1 MTVGRFA
8 PTCNAYHSLIAF
20 LGRRIVLSGLV
31 LLAFS
36 LVSFV
41 LFSRLEPPPRA
52 AVLPQYWTWLK
63 GVFHGT
69 SLQTMHSIKYALGR
83 TLALLAGTF
92 VLVVVFSVAIAMVA
106 ALRRNSLLDSL
117 LRGTSYVA
125 WGVPA
130 FLVALILEQL
140 MSTYGGPRGLGPFPI
155 AGWPGQCPVGIG
167 VNHGYLTPCAAA
179 GTGFTYVQNVV
190 THLFFPCIA
199 LALGFIGLHS
209 RYLRSALLETLDA
222 PFIITARAKGLSERR
237 VVFRHALRASL
248 GTFVSVL
255 LSEFGAIFGA
265 AVGVDYVFELGG
277 LGSFFIFSFHGEAG
291 SFDLYSVEALLLV
304 TAALVLVASLLSEL
318 AVVALDP
325 RVRPGR

>member
-1 MTVGRFA
+1 
-8 PTCNAYHSLIAF
+8 
-20 LGRRIVLSGLV
+20 VLSFLARRVVLACLV
-31 LLAFS
+31 LAAFS
-36 LVSFV
+36 FISFV
-41 LFSRLEPPPRA
+41 LFSRLQPPPRPE
-52 AVLPQYWTWLK
+52 VLSQYWTWLK
-63 GVFHGT
+63 GVPRGT
-69 SLQTMHSIKYALGR
+69 SLQTIWTGFAPVDDALGR
-83 TLALLAGTF
+83 TLALLVGSF

-106 ALRRNSLLDSL
+106 ALRRNSLLDL
-117 LRGTSYVA
+117 VLRGTSYLA

-130 FLVALILEQL
+130 FLIALILEQL

-179 GTGFTYVQNVV
+179 GTGLTYLRSVAS
-190 THLFFPCIA
+190 HLFFPCIA

-222 PFIITARAKGLSERR
+222 PFIVTARAKGLSETR
-237 VVFRHALRASL
+237 VIFRHALRASL

-255 LSEFGAIFGA
+255 LSDFGAIFGA

-277 LGSFFIFSFHGEAG
+277 LGSYFIFSFHGESG
-291 SFDLYSVEALLLV
+291 SFDLYSLEALLLV
-304 TAALVLVASLLSEL
+304 TAALVLVFSLLSEL

-325 RVRPGR
+325 RVRAER